1 VTSEAPSLSAD
12 APQRLRVA
20 ILARAVHR
28 MHGYGGLERHVYDLV
43 RHLIDR
49 GVGVTLITRVP
60 RQQVGSASPADG
72 PAPPRAADGPGGDAA
87 TASLA
92 REVFGE
98 RGPRL
103 RLVPYLTFPFAGR
116 RGTTVIDR
124 STAYLLFGYR
134 AGRLAARL
142 AGSGEV
148 DLVHGLG
155 ASALGFALAKAPGA
169 GIVPFVFNPQGLEEF
184 GGPDRRFGG
193 SPLKR
198 PAYLPLRWAVRRCA
212 RAADRVVATD
222 RTLIP
227 SVQHFLRVE
236 HERIAL
242 VPNAIDLPECDRL
255 ADEPAGAR
263 IRTAHGIGHGDVLL
277 LSVGRLEKSK
287 GFHVLVRSLARLPD
301 QDWRWVLVGDG
312 PFRPTLERL
321 IASYRL
327 GTRVIMAGRIPE
339 RDLHAWYEAATL
351 FVHPTLYEGSSLVT
365 LEAMA
370 HRRPVVASSAGGLPD
385 KVVDGVTGWLVRP
398 GDDEGL
404 ADALVRALR
413 RRERL
418 QELGDAGRSLVARE
432 FSWSVV
438 AERMVRLYGDL
449 LAGSRSS
456 SLRRMPDLQ

>member
-1 VTSEAPSLSAD
+1 VTSESPSPRAGVLQ
-12 APQRLRVA
+12 PLRVA

-28 MHGYGGLERHVYDLV
+28 MHGYGGLERHVFDLV
-43 RHLIDR
+43 RHLLDR
-49 GVGVTLITRVP
+49 DVGVTLITRVP
-60 RQQVGSASPADG
+60 ARRIATTLRAGG
-72 PAPPRAADGPGGDAA
+72 PGPPRAAYGPGGDAA

-92 REVFGE
+92 YEVFGE

-142 AGSGEV
+142 AEAGEV

-155 ASALGFALAKAPGA
+155 ASALGYALAKEPGA
-169 GIVPFVFNPQGLEEF
+169 SMVPFVFNPQGLEEF
-184 GGPDRRFGG
+184 GGSDRRFGG
-193 SPLKR
+193 APLKR

-212 RAADRVVATD
+212 RVADRVVATD

-227 SVQHFLRVE
+227 AVHRFLHVE
-236 HERIAL
+236 HERITL
-242 VPNAIDLPECDRL
+242 VPNAIDLSECDRL

-263 IRTAHGIGHGDVLL
+263 IRTAHGIGQEDVLL
-277 LSVGRLEKSK
+277 LSVGRLEENK
-287 GFHVLVRSLARLPD
+287 GFHVLVRALARLVD
-301 QDWRWVLVGDG
+301 QPWRWVLVGGG
-312 PFRPTLERL
+312 PFRATLERL
-321 IASYRL
+321 IASHHL
-327 GTRVIMAGRIPE
+327 GTRAIMAGRVSE
-339 RDLHAWYEAATL
+339 GDLHAWYEAATL

-370 HRRPVVASSAGGLPD
+370 HRRPVLATSAGGLPD
-385 KVVDGVTGWLVRP
+385 KVVDGVTGWLVQP

-404 ADALVRALR
+404 AGALVRALR
-413 RRERL
+413 ERDRL
-418 QELGDAGRSLVARE
+418 RELGDAGRSLVARE

-438 AERMVRLYGDL
+438 AERTVRLYGDL
-449 LAGSRSS
+449 ITERRSS
-456 SLRRMPDLQ
+456 SLRPIPDLQ